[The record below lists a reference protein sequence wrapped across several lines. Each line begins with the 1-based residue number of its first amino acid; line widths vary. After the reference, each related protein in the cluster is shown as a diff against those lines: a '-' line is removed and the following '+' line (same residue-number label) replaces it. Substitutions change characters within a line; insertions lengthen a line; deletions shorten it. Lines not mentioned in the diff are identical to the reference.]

1 MAGELRGVRA
11 ADAPTPLQVARLK
24 FDERAVLSAA
34 RCVGLL
40 PAARHAWLLQG
51 GWGAARRVA
60 RVGGGAGA
68 PALARA
74 AADDP

>member
-1 MAGELRGVRA
+1 VAGVLRGVRA

-40 PAARHAWLLQG
+40 PAARHAWLLRG
-51 GWGAARRVA
+51 GSRGAARGSR
-60 RVGGGAGA
+60 GGRCGRA
-68 PALARA
+68 ALARA